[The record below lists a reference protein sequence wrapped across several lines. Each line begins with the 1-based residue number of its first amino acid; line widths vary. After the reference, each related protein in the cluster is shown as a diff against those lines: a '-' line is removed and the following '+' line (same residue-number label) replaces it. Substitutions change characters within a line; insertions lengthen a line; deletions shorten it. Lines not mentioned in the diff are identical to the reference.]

1 MERKSKLRK
10 IDIKNNAC
18 YYFNYI
24 IRVIAIN
31 LRDILLDEKK
41 YENISI
47 YDISYK
53 TFIGS
58 ISLLFRFDERYGFLK
73 TYDGIR
79 YLVLFGVSLYDR
91 IFDRIKCLI
100 SKKGGITD
108 IIDHNF
114 ARIRTDSYN
123 FLPIEKILTFHN
135 VMILIKSVFNENKN
149 NSYYDTFS
157 RFVQR

>member
-1 MERKSKLRK
+1 M
-10 IDIKNNAC
+10 
-18 YYFNYI
+18 
-24 IRVIAIN
+24 
-31 LRDILLDEKK
+31 
-41 YENISI
+41 
-47 YDISYK
+47 
-53 TFIGS
+53 GS

-79 YLVLFGVSLYDR
+79 YLVLFGVSFYDR

-114 ARIRTDSYN
+114 ARIRTDWYN

-135 VMILIKSVFNENKN
+135 VIILIKSVFNENKN

-157 RFVQR
+157 KFVQR